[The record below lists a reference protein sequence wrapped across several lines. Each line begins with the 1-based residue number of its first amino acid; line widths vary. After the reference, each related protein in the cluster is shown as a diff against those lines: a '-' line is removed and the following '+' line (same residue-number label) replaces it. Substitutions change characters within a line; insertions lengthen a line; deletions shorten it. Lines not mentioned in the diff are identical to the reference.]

1 VGCHEAAEVAMDYI
15 KKSLIAGS
23 WYPGNPRILDKD
35 INNYFNNVSDMTV
48 SGQILGLVA
57 PHAGYVYSGQVAA
70 HAYNQIKGHTYD
82 VVFVIGPSH
91 RTFFRGISLFNQGGY
106 ETPLGIVNVHQSIA
120 DRLLEQDPQIA
131 FLPDVHLQEHSV
143 EIQLPFLQ
151 IALGEFFFIPLIMG
165 DQDYETCRVL
175 ANAIVKCVGNKK
187 ILIVGSSDLSHYH
200 GYEQAIKMDAL
211 ILDHLRKMD
220 EHGLMRDLDS
230 GIGEACGGGPAAVTM
245 MVARQLGADA
255 AAVLKYANSGDVT
268 GDRNGVVGYAAAV
281 FYKGES

>member
-1 VGCHEAAEVAMDYI
+1 MDYI

-35 INNYFNNVSDMTV
+35 INNYFDNVPDMTV

-70 HAYNQIKGHTYD
+70 HAYKQVKGHTYD

-91 RTFFRGISLFNQGGY
+91 RAFFRGISLFNQGGY
-106 ETPLGIVNVHQSIA
+106 ETPLGIVNVHQVIA
-120 DRLLEQDPQIA
+120 DQLLEQNPMIA
-131 FLPDVHLQEHSV
+131 LLPDVHLQEHSV

-151 IALGEFFFIPLIMG
+151 VALGEFLFIPLIMG

-175 ANAIVKCVGNKK
+175 ANAIAKCSGNKK

-200 GYEQAIKMDAL
+200 GYEQAIKMDAR

-220 EHGLMRDLDS
+220 EDGLMKDLDR

-245 MVARQLGADA
+245 MVAKQLGADEA
-255 AAVLKYANSGDVT
+255 TVLKYANSGDVT
-268 GDRNGVVGYAAAV
+268 GDRSGVVGYAAAV